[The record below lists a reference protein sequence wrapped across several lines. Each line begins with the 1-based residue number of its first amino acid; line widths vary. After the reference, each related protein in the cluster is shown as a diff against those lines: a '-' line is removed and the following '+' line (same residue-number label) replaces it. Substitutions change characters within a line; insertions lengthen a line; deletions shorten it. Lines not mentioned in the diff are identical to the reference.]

1 MKVVTHKRLHSTC
14 FIFNEKSRTGK
25 SMAIK
30 YKFMVPYGWG
40 HRDPSRWPVQLLS
53 NVQLF
58 ATPRITAHQAS
69 LSITN
74 SRSSLKIMSI
84 ELVIPSS
91 HLILSPPSPP
101 APNPSQDQG
110 LFQWVNSSHEV
121 AEVLEFQLQHQSSN
135 EHTGLI
141 SFRMDWLDLLAV
153 QGILKSLLQQHNSK
167 APILQLSTFFTVQ
180 LSHPYMTTG
189 KTIALTRWAFIGK
202 VISLLLNMPSRLVIS
217 FLPRKRNQRSNCQ
230 HPMDHRKSKRVPE
243 KHLFLLYWLC
253 QSLWLCGSQ

>member
-14 FIFNEKSRTGK
+14 FIFNKTSRIGK
-25 SMAIK
+25 SMAIE
-30 YKFMVPYGWG
+30 YKFMVLYGWG
-40 HRDPSRWPVQLLS
+40 HRDPSRRSVQFSSVHLLS
-53 NVQLF
+53 RVQLF
-58 ATPRITAHQAS
+58 ATPRITACQAS

-84 ELVIPSS
+84 ESMIPSS

-101 APNPSQDQG
+101 APNPSQDQD

-121 AEVLEFQLQHQSSN
+121 AKVLEFQLQHQSSN

-153 QGILKSLLQQHNSK
+153 QGILKSFLQQHSSK
-167 APILQLSTFFTVQ
+167 APILQHSTFFTVQ

-202 VISLLLNMPSRLVIS
+202 VISLLLNMPSRLVIT
-217 FLPRKRNQRSNCQ
+217 FLPRKRNHQ
-230 HPMDHRKSKRVPE
+230 HLMDH
-243 KHLFLLYWLC
+243 
-253 QSLWLCGSQ
+253 Q